1 MATNADVAAMLLRE
15 AAGIFRTI
23 AGGDPESDERKE
35 EFATVY
41 ERAAELLEKDPTGE
55 VAKDG

>member
-15 AAGIFRTI
+15 AAVIFRTI
-23 AGGDPESDERKE
+23 AGGDPESDQRKE

-41 ERAAELLEKDPTGE
+41 ERAADLLERDPTGE
-55 VAKDG
+55 IAKGD

>member
-23 AGGDPESDERKE
+23 AGGDPEADQRKE
-35 EFATVY
+35 EFASVY

-55 VAKDG
+55 VEKGD